1 MFQDRSDFCRC
12 FYFQFFLQ
20 NAGADGVC
28 HLKQVFLPDKA
39 ELGFVAVRKADCQ
52 LGRLQ
57 RVAKARRLD
66 AVVQHLAVRQYKD
79 LLPRARDPLHIHH
92 DDAVAGEHHL
102 IAHRLV
108 RTHDLLALQQQGVDV
123 FADILLLQADKVLH
137 RFIAEF
143 HSSVPLSAFYGSI
156 VAFPPPVGKMAAQ
169 SRAKRKDPNHSRFR
183 SCGAGNGNRTHLLSL
198 EG

>member
-66 AVVQHLAVRQYKD
+66 AVVQHLAVRQYKK
-79 LLPRARDPLHIHH
+79 LLPCARDPLHIHH
-92 DDAVAGEHHL
+92 DDAVAGKHHL

-108 RTHDLLALQQQGVDV
+108 RAHDLLALQQQGIDI
-123 FADILLLQADKVLH
+123 FADILLLQADEILH
-137 RFIAEF
+137 RFITEF
-143 HSSVPLSAFYGSI
+143 HSSVPLSVFLWFYCSI
-156 VAFPPPVGKMAAQ
+156 SAAGWQDGCAAQ
-169 SRAKRKDPNHSRFR
+169 GKKKRPEPFKVQVFWS
-183 SCGAGNGNRTHLLSL
+183 G
-198 EG
+198 

>member
-1 MFQDRSDFCRC
+1 MFQDNSDCRC

-39 ELGFVAVRKADCQ
+39 ELRFVAVRKADRQ

-66 AVVQHLAVRQYKD
+66 AVVQHLAVGQHKK

-137 RFIAEF
+137 WFIAEF

-156 VAFPPPVGKMAAQ
+156 VAFPPPVGKMAARRGCLVMLHNPG
-169 SRAKRKDPNHSRFR
+169 S
-183 SCGAGNGNRTHLLSL
+183 
-198 EG
+198 